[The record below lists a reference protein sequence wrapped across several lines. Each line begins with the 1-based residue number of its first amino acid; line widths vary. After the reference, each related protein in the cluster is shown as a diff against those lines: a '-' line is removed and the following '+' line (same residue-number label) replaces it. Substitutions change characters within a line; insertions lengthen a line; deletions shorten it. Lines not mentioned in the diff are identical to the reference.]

1 MIHLRTTFSPCVL
14 IAALLLAAC
23 GTLGSPKPASSSAPS
38 VADDLIT
45 LPPTPTVYKID
56 GAAWLQQGT
65 AVTWL
70 RFRGG
75 PAAVQRRDH
84 LVFATDDSR
93 IVMVVDTFTSRSW
106 PRPVVRIAARA
117 GGNQMDK
124 SRNFPEASIL
134 IDNDQSLPARPDLAY
149 LGIRPL
155 ADDQWHFVAMSWR
168 GYPEGEV
175 AIYLNGE
182 KVAVRR
188 YDGQTNSP
196 QPPADS
202 IAVGMRPG
210 AWLGERRSLPS
221 GAVVEMVPSGDMAMS
236 GGGIDMRELH
246 LLSRAADDTE
256 ILRIMAVT
264 RPATH

>member
-1 MIHLRTTFSPCVL
+1 MIRLRTTPCVL
-14 IAALLLAAC
+14 VAALLLGAC
-23 GTLGSPKPASSSAPS
+23 GALRSPKPASSSAPS

-45 LPPTPTVYKID
+45 LPSTPTVYKID
-56 GAAWLQQGT
+56 GAGWLQQGT

-70 RFRGG
+70 RFRSG
-75 PAAVQRRDH
+75 PAAAQRRDH

-124 SRNFPEASIL
+124 SRSFSEASIL
-134 IDNDQSLPARPDLAY
+134 IDNDHSLPARPDLAH
-149 LGIRPL
+149 LGIRPF
-155 ADDQWHFVAMSWR
+155 ADDQWHCVAMSWR
-168 GYPEGEV
+168 GYPAGEV

-188 YDGQTNSP
+188 YDGQANSP
-196 QPPADS
+196 QPPAES
-202 IAVGMRPG
+202 LAVAMRPD
-210 AWLGERRSLPS
+210 AWPGERRSLPN
-221 GAVVEMVPSGDMAMS
+221 GAVIELVPRGDMALS

-256 ILRIMAVT
+256 ILRIMAAT
-264 RPATH
+264 RPATAH